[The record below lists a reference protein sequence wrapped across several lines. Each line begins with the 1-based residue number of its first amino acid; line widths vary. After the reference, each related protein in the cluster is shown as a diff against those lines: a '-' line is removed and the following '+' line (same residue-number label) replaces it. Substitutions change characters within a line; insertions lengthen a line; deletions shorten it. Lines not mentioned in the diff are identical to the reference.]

1 MAAKK
6 TTITA
11 YIPKHESIGGK
22 IRRNIYEMIGRS
34 DTADRMYATVSKKYN
49 LYKALPSFDITR
61 TVYPLARAIF
71 NASIVKD
78 PDSGKDYGR
87 ELLLGAAFGK
97 PIVNIAAGFAIGT
110 AAQIVENTTDADAE
124 EIDNPA
130 EPNNKV
136 DPKKPVDPNAPAD
149 VPVPKKKPEN
159 PTIKN
164 VNQWLE
170 EQRGTIF
177 RFYRNGMR
185 DGDNFLVMDDN
196 GELQE
201 ISPEDVTVVQDPN
214 TFGKIAGYNIRTNV
228 TTYDDNGTPTS
239 RTFIDEIRTTYRE
252 RFEVGEGKKVKVPG
266 TKIEFLDEI
275 GAPVD
280 EKLPVVHYANERE
293 GRQLYGMSDYQS
305 CIYYMMNYHA
315 LLESGIK
322 GNIYNSTPVPVLKGI
337 KNMNKFL
344 ELNFQKNDDGE
355 YIIEWDQDKMLIGGE
370 GFSADML
377 NTTDSASGT
386 QIFLNILFWL
396 ICQTSETPEFAF
408 GTAVQSSKA
417 SVSEQTPVLIQKALR
432 KQSQMEESLRNLIEL
447 YIERM
452 AKLKPDEFDADTQFT
467 IKMPSILDEDLNINL
482 QIVKTMRDEGI
493 ITSKTAAVMLN
504 LGKYVKDMD
513 EELAQAAIEKKER
526 TPVQTDIFG
535 TPSPD
540 DSEEANQIKKVKD
553 ALKDTRT
560 PEEKKKIQEMK
571 EHHFSSQEEFE
582 AFIAENEGKLTLEE
596 IDELFDILEV

>member
-1 MAAKK
+1 MAVKK
-6 TTITA
+6 TSITS

-22 IRRNIYEMIGRS
+22 IRRNVYEMIGRS
-34 DTADRMYATVSKKYN
+34 DTADKAFASVSKRYN

-71 NASIVKD
+71 HASIVKD
-78 PDSGKDYGR
+78 TETSKDYGR
-87 ELLLGAAFGK
+87 ELILGAAFGK

-124 EIDNPA
+124 VIDNPA
-130 EPNNKV
+130 EDNIEQTPGEV
-136 DPKKPVDPNAPAD
+136 VIPKKE
-149 VPVPKKKPEN
+149 KEN

-170 EQRGTIF
+170 EQRGMIF
-177 RFYRNGMR
+177 RYYRNGMR
-185 DGDNFLVMDDN
+185 DGDNFIVMDDN

-239 RTFIDEIRTTYRE
+239 RTFLDEIRTTYRE
-252 RFEVGEGKKVKVPG
+252 RFELTEGKKVKVPG
-266 TKIEFLDEI
+266 TKIEFLDEV

-322 GNIYNSTPVPVLKGI
+322 GNIYNSTPVPVMKGI

-344 ELNFQKNDDGE
+344 ELNFQKDDDGN

-370 GFSADML
+370 GFDADML
-377 NTTDSASGT
+377 STSDSASGT

-432 KQSQMEESLRNLIEL
+432 KQSQMEQSLRQLIDL

-467 IKMPSILDEDLNINL
+467 IKFPSILDEDLNINL

-513 EELAQAAIEKKER
+513 EELIKAAQEKKER

-535 TPSPD
+535 TPSAPD
-540 DSEEANQIKKVKD
+540 SAEATQIDKVKKALAD
-553 ALKDTRT
+553 AKATD
-560 PEEKKKIQEMK
+560 KQKVQEMK
-571 EHHFSSQEEFE
+571 DKHFSTQEELE
-582 AFIAENEGKLTLEE
+582 AFINEHPELTIEE